1 MWCAVAGNEGR
12 IRSEHEKLN
21 ADARELTVSTTEG
34 SDVEREE
41 FRDLAVNNRAELERI
56 KAGAMSSSLYNE
68 DLAPTGPEQRTWTTY
83 NIAALW
89 IGMAIVITTYA
100 LAAGLMAAGMN
111 WWQALLT
118 ISLGNLIV
126 LVPMLLNAHAG
137 TKYGV
142 PFPVFVRASFG
153 VRGANFAAMARALV
167 ACGWFGIQTWLG
179 GLALDALTSVLWG
192 GWANVPGHQFIA
204 FFVFWL
210 IQVAIILAGIEGVK
224 YFESFSAPLLI
235 VGSIALLVWGF
246 SAGGG
251 ISEVFTNSAKLQEG
265 EAPFWA
271 LFWPSLAA
279 NVGYWIT
286 LSLNI
291 PDFTRYAKTQ
301 RSQVLGQALG
311 LPLTMTAFSFIGI
324 AVTAATVVVFGG
336 AIWDPVEVVKR
347 VTGSIPA
354 LLLIAMIVIVLA
366 QISTNMAAN
375 VVSPSFDFSNLAPKY
390 ISFRTGGMIT
400 AVIGVLSFPWVLL
413 ESVGAY
419 IFTWLVGY
427 GSLLGAIGAVMIVDY
442 WIVRKRQLSLA
453 DLYKH
458 DGMYAYSG
466 GVNWRAIAA
475 VLIGVLPVVP
485 GFLKAAST
493 KDFAGVFANPTFI
506 ESLYNY
512 GLFFTFG
519 VAAVAYLALS
529 MIGGRATEPAREP
542 ETT

>member
-1 MWCAVAGNEGR
+1 M
-12 IRSEHEKLN
+12 
-21 ADARELTVSTTEG
+21 
-34 SDVEREE
+34 EREE
-41 FRDLAVNNRAELERI
+41 FRDLAVNNQAELERI
-56 KAGAMSSSLYNE
+56 KTGAMASPLYNE

-89 IGMAIVITTYA
+89 IGMAIVITTYS

-118 ISLGNLIV
+118 ISLGNLLV

-137 TKYGV
+137 TRYGI

-167 ACGWFGIQTWLG
+167 ACGWFGIQTWIG
-179 GLALDALTSVLWG
+179 GLALDALMSAAFSGWG
-192 GWANVPGHQFIA
+192 NVPGHSFIM
-204 FFVFWL
+204 FFVFWAL
-210 IQVAIILAGIEGVK
+210 QLVIILRGVEGVK
-224 YFESFSAPLLI
+224 LFESFAAPLLLI
-235 VGSIALLVWGF
+235 GSLVLLVWGI

-251 ISEVFTNSAKLQEG
+251 IANVFATSAKLQQG
-265 EAPFWA
+265 DAPFWA

-301 RSQVLGQALG
+301 RSQIVGQALG

-324 AVTAATVVVFGG
+324 AVTAATIVVFDE
-336 AIWDPVEVVKR
+336 AIWDPVVL
-347 VTGSIPA
+347 VTRLAQNTP
-354 LLLIAMIVIVLA
+354 LLLIVAMIIIAIA

-390 ISFRTGGMIT
+390 ISFRTGGLIT
-400 AVIGVLSFPWVLL
+400 ALIGIVSFPWVLFNN
-413 ESVGAY
+413 VGAY

-427 GSLLGAIGAVMIVDY
+427 GSLLGAIGAVMIMDY
-442 WIVRKRQLSLA
+442 WIVRRRQLDLA
-453 DLYKH
+453 ELYKL
-458 DGMYAYSG
+458 DGRYSYSG
-466 GVNWRAIAA
+466 GWNWKAIAA
-475 VLIGVLPVVP
+475 VLIGVVPVIP
-485 GFLKAAST
+485 GFLKAAT
-493 KDFAGVFANPTFI
+493 TPGFAGVFSKPTFV

>member
-1 MWCAVAGNEGR
+1 MQRDEY
-12 IRSEHEKLN
+12 
-21 ADARELTVSTTEG
+21 
-34 SDVEREE
+34 
-41 FRDLAVNNRAELERI
+41 RDLAINDPAELARIRAEVS
-56 KAGAMSSSLYNE
+56 ASPLYNN
-68 DLAPTGPEQRTWTTY
+68 DLAPTEPEERTWTTY

-89 IGMAIVITTYA
+89 IGMSIVITTYL
-100 LAAGLMAAGMN
+100 LASGLIAAGMN

-118 ISLGNLIV
+118 ISLGNVIV

-179 GLALDALTSVLWG
+179 GVALDVLTTAAWG
-192 GWANVPGHQFIA
+192 GWANIPNHAFIA
-204 FFVFWL
+204 FFVFWA
-210 IQVAIILAGIEGVK
+210 IQVVIILTGIEGVK
-224 YFESFSAPLLI
+224 VFESLSAPLLI
-235 VGSIALLVWGF
+235 GGSIALLIWGF
-246 SAGGG
+246 VAGGG
-251 ISEVFTNSAKLQEG
+251 ISNVFSTSAQLQQG
-265 EAPFWA
+265 NAPFWA

-291 PDFTRYAKTQ
+291 PDFTRYAKSQ
-301 RSQVLGQALG
+301 RSQVVGQAIG

-324 AVTAATVVVFGG
+324 AVTAATIVVFDE
-336 AIWDPVEVVKR
+336 AIWDPVTL
-347 VTGSIPA
+347 VTRLTGDIPA
-354 LLLIAMIVIVLA
+354 LLILAMFVIAIA

-390 ISFRTGGMIT
+390 ISFRMGGMIT
-400 AVIGVLSFPWVLL
+400 AVIGILSFPWLLL
-413 ESVGAY
+413 ETVGAY

-442 WIVRKRQLSLA
+442 WIVRRRQLDLA
-453 DLYKH
+453 DLYKL
-458 DGMYAYSG
+458 DGRYAYSG
-466 GVNWRAIAA
+466 GWNWRAITA
-475 VLIGVLPVVP
+475 VFIGVVPVLP
-485 GFLKAAST
+485 GFFKAAT
-493 KDFAGVFANPTFI
+493 DPKFTGVFQDPTFI

-519 VAAVAYLALS
+519 VTAVMYLIFS
-529 MIGGRATEPAREP
+529 MIGGRATEPATEPARESSEEP
-542 ETT
+542 ETA

>member
-1 MWCAVAGNEGR
+1 MQRDEY
-12 IRSEHEKLN
+12 
-21 ADARELTVSTTEG
+21 
-34 SDVEREE
+34 
-41 FRDLAVNNRAELERI
+41 RDLAINDPAELARIRAEVS
-56 KAGAMSSSLYNE
+56 ASPLYNN
-68 DLAPTGPEQRTWTTY
+68 DLAPTEPEERTWTTY

-89 IGMAIVITTYA
+89 IGMSIVITTYL
-100 LAAGLMAAGMN
+100 LASGLIAAGMN

-118 ISLGNLIV
+118 ISLGNVIV

-179 GLALDALTSVLWG
+179 GVALDVLTTAAWG
-192 GWANVPGHQFIA
+192 GWANIPNHAFIA
-204 FFVFWL
+204 FFVFWA
-210 IQVAIILAGIEGVK
+210 IQVVIILTGIEGVK
-224 YFESFSAPLLI
+224 VFESLSAPLLI
-235 VGSIALLVWGF
+235 GGSIALLIWGF
-246 SAGGG
+246 VAGGG
-251 ISEVFTNSAKLQEG
+251 ISNVFSTSAQLQQG
-265 EAPFWA
+265 NAPFWA

-291 PDFTRYAKTQ
+291 PDFTRYAKSQ
-301 RSQVLGQALG
+301 RSQVVGQAIG

-324 AVTAATVVVFGG
+324 AVTAATIVVFDE
-336 AIWDPVEVVKR
+336 AIWDPVTL
-347 VTGSIPA
+347 VTRLTGDIPA
-354 LLLIAMIVIVLA
+354 LLILAMFVIAIA

-390 ISFRTGGMIT
+390 ISFRMGGMIT
-400 AVIGVLSFPWVLL
+400 AVIGILSFPWLLL
-413 ESVGAY
+413 ETAGAY

-442 WIVRKRQLSLA
+442 WIVRRRQLDLA
-453 DLYKH
+453 DLYKL
-458 DGMYAYSG
+458 DGRYAYSG
-466 GVNWRAIAA
+466 GWNWRAITA
-475 VLIGVLPVVP
+475 VFIGVVPVLP
-485 GFLKAAST
+485 GFFKAAT
-493 KDFAGVFANPTFI
+493 DPKFTGVFQDPTFI

-519 VAAVAYLALS
+519 VTAVMYLIFS
-529 MIGGRATEPAREP
+529 MIGGRATEPARESSEEP
-542 ETT
+542 ETA

>member
-1 MWCAVAGNEGR
+1 
-12 IRSEHEKLN
+12 
-21 ADARELTVSTTEG
+21 
-34 SDVEREE
+34 VEREE
-41 FRDLAVNNRAELERI
+41 FRDLAVNNQAELDRI
-56 KAGAMSSSLYNE
+56 KAANMSSRLYNE
-68 DLAPTGPEQRTWTTY
+68 DLAPTGPEERTWTTY

-89 IGMAIVITTYA
+89 IGMAIVITTYT
-100 LAAGLMAAGMN
+100 LASGLMAAGMN

-118 ISLGNLIV
+118 ISLGNILVLI
-126 LVPMLLNAHAG
+126 PMLLNAHAG

-153 VRGANFAAMARALV
+153 VRGANFAAIARALV
-167 ACGWFGIQTWLG
+167 ACGWFGIQTWIG
-179 GLALDALTSVLWG
+179 GLALDALLTAAWG
-192 GWANVPGHQFIA
+192 GWANIPGHAFIT
-204 FFVFWL
+204 FFIFWV
-210 IQVAIILAGIEGVK
+210 IQLVIILRGIEGVK
-224 YFESFSAPLLI
+224 VFESFAAPLLL
-235 VGSIALLVWGF
+235 VGSLALLVWGF

-251 ISEVFTNSAKLQEG
+251 IGTVFKTSAQLQQG
-265 EAPFWA
+265 DAPFWA

-301 RSQVLGQALG
+301 RSQVLGQTLG

-324 AVTAATVVVFGG
+324 AVTAATIVVFGK
-336 AIWDPVEVVKR
+336 AIWDPV
-347 VTGSIPA
+347 A
-354 LLLIAMIVIVLA
+354 LITQVAQNAPVILILAMVIIVIA

-390 ISFRTGGMIT
+390 ISFRMGGLIT
-400 AVIGVLSFPWVLL
+400 AIIGVISFPWVLFNN
-413 ESVGAY
+413 VGAY

-442 WIVRKRQLSLA
+442 WIVRKRQLDLA
-453 DLYKH
+453 ELYKM
-458 DGMYAYSG
+458 DGRYSYSNG
-466 GVNWRAIAA
+466 WNWRAVTA
-475 VLIGVLPVVP
+475 VLIGVVPVIP
-485 GFLKAAST
+485 GFLKAAT
-493 KDFAGVFANPTFI
+493 TPGFAGVFQNPTFI

-519 VAAVAYLALS
+519 VSALAYLALS
-529 MIGGRATEPAREP
+529 MLGGRPEPAREP

>member
-1 MWCAVAGNEGR
+1 M
-12 IRSEHEKLN
+12 
-21 ADARELTVSTTEG
+21 
-34 SDVEREE
+34 EE
-41 FRDLAVNNRAELERI
+41 FRDLAVNNQAELDRI
-56 KAGAMSSSLYNE
+56 KAGAMASPLYNE
-68 DLAPTGPEQRTWTTY
+68 DLSPTGPERRTWTTY

-89 IGMAIVITTYA
+89 IGMSVVITTYL
-100 LAAGLMAAGMN
+100 LASSLMAAGMN

-179 GLALDALTSVLWG
+179 GLALDALTTALWG

-204 FFVFWL
+204 FFVFWA

-251 ISEVFTNSAKLQEG
+251 VSEVFTNSAKLQQG
-265 EAPFWA
+265 DAPFWA

-301 RSQVLGQALG
+301 RSQVIGQAIG

-324 AVTAATVVVFGG
+324 AVTAATIVVFGE
-336 AIWDPVEVVKR
+336 AIWDPVQLITQL
-347 VTGSIPA
+347 TGSIPG
-354 LLLIAMIVIVLA
+354 LLILAMLIIAIA

-390 ISFRTGGMIT
+390 ISFKTGGMIT
-400 AVIGVLSFPWVLL
+400 AIIGIVSFPWVLL
-413 ESVGAY
+413 ETAGAY

-427 GSLLGAIGAVMIVDY
+427 GSLLGAIGAVMIADY
-442 WIVRKRQLSLA
+442 WIVRRRQLSLA
-453 DLYKH
+453 DLYKY
-458 DGMYAYSG
+458 DGHYAYSG
-466 GVNWRAIAA
+466 GWNWRAIAA
-475 VLIGVLPVVP
+475 VAIGVIPVLP
-485 GFLKAAST
+485 GFFKAAT
-493 KDFAGVFANPTFI
+493 TPGFAGVFESPTFI

-512 GLFFTFG
+512 GLFFTFF
-519 VAAVAYLALS
+519 VAGLSYLLLS
-529 MIGGRATEPAREP
+529 MIPGLAPQARREP
-542 ETT
+542 EAT

>member
-1 MWCAVAGNEGR
+1 M
-12 IRSEHEKLN
+12 
-21 ADARELTVSTTEG
+21 
-34 SDVEREE
+34 EREE
-41 FRDLAVNNRAELERI
+41 FRDLAVNNQAELDRI
-56 KAGAMSSSLYNE
+56 KAANMSSSLYNE
-68 DLAPTGPEQRTWTTY
+68 DLAPTGPEERTWTTY

-89 IGMAIVITTYA
+89 IGMAIVITTYT
-100 LAAGLMAAGMN
+100 LASGLMAAGMN

-118 ISLGNLIV
+118 ISLGNILVLI
-126 LVPMLLNAHAG
+126 PMLLNAHAG

-153 VRGANFAAMARALV
+153 VRGANFAAIARALV
-167 ACGWFGIQTWLG
+167 ACGWFGIQTWIG
-179 GLALDALTSVLWG
+179 GLALDALLTAAWG
-192 GWANVPGHQFIA
+192 GWANVPGHAFIT
-204 FFVFWL
+204 FFIFWA
-210 IQVAIILAGIEGVK
+210 IQLVIILRGIEGVK
-224 YFESFSAPLLI
+224 VFESFAAPLLL
-235 VGSIALLVWGF
+235 VGSLALLVWGF

-251 ISEVFTNSAKLQEG
+251 IGTVFKTSAQLQQG
-265 EAPFWA
+265 DAPFWA

-301 RSQVLGQALG
+301 RSQVLGQTLG

-324 AVTAATVVVFGG
+324 AVTAATIVVFGE
-336 AIWDPVEVVKR
+336 AIWDPV
-347 VTGSIPA
+347 A
-354 LLLIAMIVIVLA
+354 LITQLAQNAPVILILAMIIIVIA

-390 ISFRTGGMIT
+390 ISFRMGGLIT
-400 AVIGVLSFPWVLL
+400 AIIGVISFPWVLFNN
-413 ESVGAY
+413 VGAY

-442 WIVRKRQLSLA
+442 WIISKRQLDLTE
-453 DLYKH
+453 LYKM
-458 DGMYAYSG
+458 DGRYSYSNG
-466 GVNWRAIAA
+466 WNWRAVTA
-475 VLIGVLPVVP
+475 VFIGVVPVIP
-485 GFLKAAST
+485 GFLKAATTSG
-493 KDFAGVFANPTFI
+493 FAGVFQNPTFI

-519 VAAVAYLALS
+519 VSALAYLALS
-529 MIGGRATEPAREP
+529 MLGGRPEPAREP

>member
-1 MWCAVAGNEGR
+1 V
-12 IRSEHEKLN
+12 
-21 ADARELTVSTTEG
+21 
-34 SDVEREE
+34 EE
-41 FRDLAVNNRAELERI
+41 FRDLAVNNQAELDRI
-56 KAGAMSSSLYNE
+56 KAGAMISSLYNE

-89 IGMAIVITTYA
+89 IGMSIVITTYL

-118 ISLGNLIV
+118 ISLGNV
-126 LVPMLLNAHAG
+126 LVLIPMLLNAHAG

-153 VRGANFAAMARALV
+153 VRGANFAAIARALV

-179 GLALDALTSVLWG
+179 GAALDALVTAAWG
-192 GWANVPGHQFIA
+192 GWANITGHTFIA
-204 FFVFWL
+204 FLVFWA
-210 IQVAIILAGIEGVK
+210 IQLVIILTGIEGVK
-224 YFESFSAPLLI
+224 WFESFSAPLLI
-235 VGSIALLVWGF
+235 GGGVALLIWGF
-246 SAGGG
+246 VAGGG
-251 ISEVFTNSAKLQEG
+251 VANVFSTSAELQQG
-265 EAPFWA
+265 NAPFWA

-301 RSQVLGQALG
+301 RSQVIGQALG

-324 AVTAATVVVFGG
+324 AVTAATIVVFGE
-336 AIWDPVEVVKR
+336 AIWDPVAL
-347 VTGSIPA
+347 VTRLTGDIPA
-354 LLLIAMIVIVLA
+354 LLILAMFIIAIA

-390 ISFRTGGMIT
+390 ISFRTGGIIT
-400 AVIGVLSFPWVLL
+400 AVIGVLSFPWLIL
-413 ESVGAY
+413 ETAGAY

-442 WIVRKRQLSLA
+442 WIVRRRQLDLA
-453 DLYKH
+453 ELYKM
-458 DGMYAYSG
+458 DGSYSYTG
-466 GVNWRAIAA
+466 GWNWRAIAA
-475 VLIGVLPVVP
+475 VFIGVIPVIP
-485 GFLKAAST
+485 GFYKAAT
-493 KDFAGVFANPTFI
+493 TPNFTGVFANPTFI

-529 MIGGRATEPAREP
+529 MIGGRAAEPVREP
-542 ETT
+542 EAT